1 MRAQLNWITWTKA
14 AHRDRRRFS
23 LLCIMCR
30 GFALQ
35 CFHFSVHGCHK
46 GDLLDTMILFRVIII
61 LQEDESPG
69 VETLE
74 RIERTSTL
82 IGANHK
88 LRLAEVE
95 LQPYQYKGDNMGV

>member
-1 MRAQLNWITWTKA
+1 MHARAIKLDHVDQSSPSRQKTFFIVVYNVPRVCT
-14 AHRDRRRFS
+14 
-23 LLCIMCR
+23 
-30 GFALQ
+30 
-35 CFHFSVHGCHK
+35 SVLSFFCHK
-46 GDLLDTMILFRVIII
+46 GDLLDTMILFWVIII